1 MVPKDYKERPAR
13 RKSAPRK
20 ARKSAPVPSRWPVF
34 LSGAC
39 VGVVLTAA
47 AFLYEPGPGVERIVQ
62 GALPST
68 DKEAVDESRPKF
80 EFYTVLPE
88 KEILIPERSLDEPPA
103 RGASSES
110 AATTGLAEDDST
122 RYVLQVASLR
132 KLEDADSL
140 KARLALLGLQS
151 SIQTVSVDGSETWHR
166 VRVGPFTGRAA
177 LNDARAQLKRNDF
190 DVLVMK
196 LK

>member
-1 MVPKDYKERPAR
+1 M
-13 RKSAPRK
+13 
-20 ARKSAPVPSRWPVF
+20 
-34 LSGAC
+34 
-39 VGVVLTAA
+39 
-47 AFLYEPGPGVERIVQ
+47 
-62 GALPST
+62 
-68 DKEAVDESRPKF
+68 
-80 EFYTVLPE
+80 
-88 KEILIPERSLDEPPA
+88 
-103 RGASSES
+103 
-110 AATTGLAEDDST
+110 

-151 SIQTVSVDGSETWHR
+151 SIQTVSVDGSEKWHR

-177 LNDARAQLKRNDF
+177 LNEARAQLKRNDF